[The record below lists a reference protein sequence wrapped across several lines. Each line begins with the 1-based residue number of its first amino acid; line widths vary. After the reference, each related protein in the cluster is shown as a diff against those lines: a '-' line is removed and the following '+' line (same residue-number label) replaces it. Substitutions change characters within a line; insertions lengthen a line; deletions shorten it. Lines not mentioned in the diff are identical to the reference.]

1 MNWRTISSVSEVN
14 AKWMRNLPTR
24 RERRIWI
31 VAMYVCLLGGDGLIL
46 PFKTSAGYSISR
58 YLVLAAFLMVLLSIT
73 ISLRLS
79 CWSLPT
85 IMMPPSWPRPPVDE
99 RQQAVRDRSFRRAYL
114 IVFFGSII
122 AGTLA
127 YIWQDELPG
136 HLRRLSEAN
145 LLPVILVHLTIL
157 LASLP
162 AVCLAW
168 TEPDESEGK
177 PVEEAGLEERSAAGV

>member
-1 MNWRTISSVSEVN
+1 MNWRTISSGSEAY

-46 PFKTSAGYSISR
+46 PFKTSAGYSLSA
-58 YLVLAAFLMVLLSIT
+58 YLALAAFLIVLLSIL
-73 ISLRLS
+73 ICMRLS
-79 CWSLPT
+79 CWSMPT

-122 AGTLA
+122 AGTMA
-127 YIWQDELPG
+127 YIWQEDLPG
-136 HLRRLSEAN
+136 HLRRLSEAK
-145 LLPVILVHLTIL
+145 LLPVILAHLTIL
-157 LASLP
+157 LASFP

-168 TEPDESEGK
+168 TEPDETEGK
-177 PVEEAGLEERSAAGV
+177 PVEEDGLEERSAAGV

>member
-1 MNWRTISSVSEVN
+1 MNWRTVWTGWN
-14 AKWMRNLPTR
+14 AHMARLRHLPTR

-46 PFKTSAGYSISR
+46 PFKTSAGYSLSP
-58 YLVLAAFLMVLLSIT
+58 YLALAALLIVLLSIL
-73 ISLRLS
+73 IWLRLS

-85 IMMPPSWPRPPVDE
+85 IMMPPSWPLPPVDE

-127 YIWQDELPG
+127 YIWQDDLPG
-136 HLRRLSEAN
+136 HLRRLSEAH
-145 LLPVILVHLTIL
+145 LLPTILIHPVIL

-168 TEPDESEGK
+168 TEPDESDGK
-177 PVEEAGLEERSAAGV
+177 PMEEIGAGESAVMGR